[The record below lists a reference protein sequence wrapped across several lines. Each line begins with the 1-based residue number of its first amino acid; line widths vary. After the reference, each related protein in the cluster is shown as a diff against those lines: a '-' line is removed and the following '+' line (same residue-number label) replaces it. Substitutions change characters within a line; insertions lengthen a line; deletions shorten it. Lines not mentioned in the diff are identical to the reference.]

1 VRGAI
6 PGAGLGE
13 GVLGREWGIRGRMA
27 APYKPPGGPGWGIWG
42 PVHYIRGRLAF
53 MKAEFEISNAQE
65 QLWEAFTEALRDFLK
80 ARSRPDIG
88 GPVGTAGLPERLAM
102 RERDL
107 TSDLESL
114 RQRKAIIETFYAGL
128 TEDQPRA
135 ADQLAPARA
144 ENLHHLRFCA
154 GVRSRGM
161 RTNCARSFQT
171 ASTTA
176 STAQFLDWFKRPFP
190 NQGIFEYT
198 RQLARKRPATD
209 NRNPLDPNGP
219 SDTWSGLPTRAG
231 RAEPRRSAPAP
242 SHRRELR
249 AEDLLVPLC
258 LPPLR
263 NRPGVELNMKRGNF
277 PFSRV
282 GPTVRIR
289 FPPAANLVRTTR
301 RQAVLVNLRTGYSD
315 PNERYRGC
323 RSLPGSARR
332 ASRAVG
338 RRRFLPWHFL
348 SSPQAAGCYD
358 P

>member
-1 VRGAI
+1 
-6 PGAGLGE
+6 
-13 GVLGREWGIRGRMA
+13 
-27 APYKPPGGPGWGIWG
+27 
-42 PVHYIRGRLAF
+42 

-65 QLWEAFTEALRDFLK
+65 QLWEAFAEALRDFLK

-161 RTNCARSFQT
+161 RTNCARSSQT
-171 ASTTA
+171 ASMTTKSLRPPSFSTGSSARSQTKASSNTPVNSRGSGRLPTTA
-176 STAQFLDWFKRPFP
+176 TRSTRMDRRMHGVACRPE
-190 NQGIFEYT
+190 QDEV
-198 RQLARKRPATD
+198 
-209 NRNPLDPNGP
+209 NRGAPPRR
-219 SDTWSGLPTRAG
+219 LPTGASFEQRTCWCPFASL
-231 RAEPRRSAPAP
+231 RSGTG
-242 SHRRELR
+242 
-249 AEDLLVPLC
+249 
-258 LPPLR
+258 
-263 NRPGVELNMKRGNF
+263 PGAELNMKRGNF

-289 FPPAANLVRTTR
+289 FPPAASPLRTRLSRSGQILFLASRST
-301 RQAVLVNLRTGYSD
+301 AVL
-315 PNERYRGC
+315 P
-323 RSLPGSARR
+323 
-332 ASRAVG
+332 
-338 RRRFLPWHFL
+338 
-348 SSPQAAGCYD
+348 
-358 P
+358 